1 MSFSEVLMKQAMLR
15 VLLSVMTVGM
25 LSACAEKGPVLLDGI
40 KYQAPEALVAGVPK
54 IVVGVA
60 PFKDDRGKTASV
72 LGKRTIRNYI
82 ENDLVVQGTTA
93 VLVTEAFKDALKSR
107 GVTVKDAP
115 AWDMKSET
123 VQGDGFDILI
133 GGEIKMLWVEVVS
146 QPLNVKI
153 AAEVQL
159 RVSTAD
165 VAEKKIFRTLVLN
178 SKMERQDVAFS
189 FESVSGALSE
199 ALSSALDQLMK
210 DEEFKKKIH

>member
-1 MSFSEVLMKQAMLR
+1 MKQAMLR